1 MQVLF
6 ICCIVM
12 LYTPAIA
19 NPGVDFPPSFI
30 GGAVQS
36 LAVCENSA
44 ATAIYSELSIIDSDF
59 GQTET
64 WTVIS
69 GPGHGTLSG
78 FPVSGTST
86 GGSLTPSGLDYTPA
100 SGYSGLDSFNIL
112 VTDGLA
118 TANTKIVV
126 TINPVPALSSTLT
139 PPAICDGSV
148 FTYTPTSSISGAIF
162 NWHRAFA
169 PGISNPTASG
179 TGNPNET
186 LSNVTNSDVST
197 TYIFTTTAN
206 GCSSTS
212 DVAVTVH
219 PTPRLS
225 GSLNDTLCSGSTFN
239 YVPTSPTS
247 GITWSWSR
255 AVVSGITPA
264 STSSGTAD
272 ISETLGNTTSGP
284 LTAVYT
290 FMLAAGGCS
299 SVRNLAVTVYPEPAA
314 ALITTASPAGL
325 CSGTQYQNFGAA
337 NTPAAGSTYTWS
349 AQNAVIWQTGS
360 TSQYCLVNF
369 PDAGIAT
376 VTLSTGTGNPC
387 AGTSTYSVT
396 VSSDISATY
405 NVIYYNFYF
414 IFQDNTQDTYHW
426 GYDNA
431 STLDSS
437 LIPGA
442 TFQSY
447 ANNTPDFT
455 SKYYWVITTKN
466 GCMQKTYFN
475 GPLSTKKS
483 PAENTVQELKITPNP
498 ATNGIDIVTPFEAG
512 IQGKIELTDITGH
525 VLQTRTLNGNTIQLD
540 ISGLS
545 PGCYLV
551 SRYNNN
557 VKISTSRFIKNQ
569 E

>member
-1 MQVLF
+1 MQLLF

-100 SGYSGLDSFNIL
+100 SGYSGLDSFSIQ

-225 GSLNDTLCSGSTFN
+225 GSLNDTLCSGSMFN
-239 YVPTSPTS
+239 YIPTSPTS

-255 AVVSGITPA
+255 AVVSGITPV
-264 STSSGTAD
+264 SSSSGTAD
-272 ISETLGNTTSGP
+272 ISETLGNTMSGP
-284 LTAVYT
+284 LTAIYT

-299 SVRNLAVTVYPEPAA
+299 SVRYLAVTVYPEPAA
-314 ALITTASPAGL
+314 ALITTASPPGL

-337 NTPAAGSTYTWS
+337 NTPAAGSTYAWS

-387 AGTSTYSVT
+387 GGTSTYSVN
-396 VSSDISATY
+396 VSSGISATY

-414 IFQDNTQDTYHW
+414 IFQDNTQDTYQW
-426 GYDNA
+426 GYDA
-431 STLDSS
+431 VSTLDSS

-475 GPLSTKKS
+475 RPLATNQLPSGNVL
-483 PAENTVQELKITPNP
+483 PALKIIPNP

-512 IQGKIELTDITGH
+512 IQGKIVLTDITGH
-525 VLQTRTLNGNTIQLD
+525 ILLTRTITGNTMQLD
-540 ISGLS
+540 ISSLP

-551 SRYNNN
+551 SSYNND